1 MQGSWEGNFLT
12 LQRFMVRDLGL
23 SGHALMAF
31 AVVHG
36 FAQATGS
43 CTSPLSYFRFWTGCS
58 KTTIIR
64 AIDELEDAGLVL
76 RGSRRTPEGRRGRA
90 YTLTPRAM
98 RAEGSSGEG
107 DGSSG
112 NAVVNI
118 QGFMVTRL
126 GLRGVDLITYA
137 AIAGLA
143 QLGGP
148 ARVPLSYLA
157 SWIGGSAST
166 ARRAVR
172 RLEERGLVVRET
184 LRDER
189 GASYNT
195 YALGPSA
202 LTLSD
207 ILSGQPGAGPRD
219 VDPESRARTTEWDFR
234 ALRSHLVNDDYY
246 TFGRDAYRRLRARGL
261 SREDVERMVDEAAS
275 AWLSRHPDTEPNFAP
290 RCQRVLETIEAGLER
305 GGRPA
310 ARRPRRRADADRR
323 RDPDELL
330 AIALTRDTYG
340 PLGMTAFELNDA
352 ACAARRAGDDRG
364 LELARARIREWAEE
378 NRRRIETLVEVV

>member
-64 AIDELEDAGLVL
+64 AIDELEEAGLVL
-76 RGSRRTPEGRRGRA
+76 RGSRRTPDGRRGRV
-90 YTLTPRAM
+90 YTMTPRAV
-98 RAEGSSGEG
+98 RAEGAPSAA

-126 GLRGVDLITYA
+126 GLMGVDLITYA

-148 ARVPLSYLA
+148 VRVPLSYLA

-172 RLEERGLVVRET
+172 RLEARGLVVRET

-195 YALGPSA
+195 YALGPAA

-207 ILSGQPGAGPRD
+207 LLSERASAPRTPREGSGAER
-219 VDPESRARTTEWDFR
+219 SIEWDFR
-234 ALRSHLVNDDYY
+234 ALRSHLANDDYY

-290 RCQRVLETIEAGLER
+290 RCQRVLETIEAGLDRGER
-305 GGRPA
+305 RSDRSGRP
-310 ARRPRRRADADRR
+310 RKGRLGPS
-323 RDPDELL
+323 ELVSL
-330 AIALTRDTYG
+330 AITRDTYG
-340 PLGMTAFELNDA
+340 PLGAMAWDLNDA
-352 ACAARRAGDDRG
+352 AVRARKAGDEVA
-364 LELARARIREWAEE
+364 LKLARARIREWAEG
-378 NRRRIETLVEVV
+378 NRRQIETLGEVV